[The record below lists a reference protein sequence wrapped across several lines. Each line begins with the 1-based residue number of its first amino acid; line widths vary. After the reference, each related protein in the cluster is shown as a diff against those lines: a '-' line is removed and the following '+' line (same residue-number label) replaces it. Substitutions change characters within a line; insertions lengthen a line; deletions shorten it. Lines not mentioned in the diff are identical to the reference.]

1 MKIFRTGKEKG
12 KKILGR
18 NRIYPKK
25 GQDIYRRSE
34 EILGF
39 FSFGSLAPWILLSFV
54 LQGTGGLESSPR
66 SRFRATAEGRG
77 EG

>member
-39 FSFGSLAPWILLSFV
+39 FSFDSLAP
-54 LQGTGGLESSPR
+54 
-66 SRFRATAEGRG
+66 
-77 EG
+77 